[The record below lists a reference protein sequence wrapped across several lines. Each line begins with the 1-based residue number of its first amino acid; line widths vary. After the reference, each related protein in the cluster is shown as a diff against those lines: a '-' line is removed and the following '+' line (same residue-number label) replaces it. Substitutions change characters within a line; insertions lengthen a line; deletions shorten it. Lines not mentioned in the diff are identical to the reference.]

1 MAEKKPQCPNGH
13 SGHMIPVQKQPHE
26 VPSTPQ
32 PGWVCA
38 VCGAIVMRCVY
49 GTAADRTRSASRQ
62 PHEVP
67 STPQPGW
74 VCAVCG
80 AIVMRCVCGRP
91 LYRDPST
98 RAVEDCRNRDCLLAK
113 KTLPKARKM
122 KPSAPK
128 RPPRR

>member
-13 SGHMIPVQKQPHE
+13 SGHMIPVQK
-26 VPSTPQ
+26 
-32 PGWVCA
+32 
-38 VCGAIVMRCVY
+38 
-49 GTAADRTRSASRQ
+49 Q

-122 KPSAPK
+122 KPRAPK

>member
-1 MAEKKPQCPNGH
+1 MAEKKAQCPNGH

-38 VCGAIVMRCVY
+38 VCGAIVMRCV
-49 GTAADRTRSASRQ
+49 
-62 PHEVP
+62 
-67 STPQPGW
+67 
-74 VCAVCG
+74 CG
-80 AIVMRCVCGRP
+80 QP

-98 RAVEDCRNRDCLLAK
+98 PAVEDCSNRDCSLAK
-113 KTLPKARKM
+113 TTLPKARNM

-128 RPPRR
+128 RPPRRSQATFQTPSNVSEGEHKARA